1 MSKKHNMR
9 AGVKEF
15 FNLETEEVVYG
26 VAIQM
31 GYRLKYCKCVIGHL
45 NYKTKQEAIQASKK
59 IQKKLDNLDDERIK
73 YLESLSKTKYEYIHL

>member
-1 MSKKHNMR
+1 MNKKHNMR

-26 VAIQM
+26 V
-31 GYRLKYCKCVIGHL
+31 VGHL
-45 NYKTKQEAIQASKK
+45 NYKTKQEAVQASKK
-59 IQKKLDNLDDERIK
+59 IQKKLDNLDDECIK